1 MEQRGVEG
9 AIEVIDLHAHYPIA
23 SPTHVVLLVGGES
36 ISFSVL
42 RPGSAHFTSQP
53 VLAIQNAL
61 FSRALMDVY
70 LGRQPLLPD
79 AKSIWADSAAKL
91 LRAS

>member
-1 MEQRGVEG
+1 M
-9 AIEVIDLHAHYPIA
+9 AIEAIDLHTQFPNA
-23 SPTHVVLLVGGES
+23 SSTHVVLLEGGES

-42 RPGSAHFTSQP
+42 GPGSAQFTSEP

-70 LGRQPLLPD
+70 LGKQPLLPD